1 MACVC
6 NCWLLGCGFGGGGEM
21 KAVCIIASDNVVI
34 DGDIVFCKSIG
45 VCAWYY
51 RGEKN
56 ITYRNAIVFRSFPS
70 RSVKLMALWFW
81 HMVVLRK
88 SHVYLTGVLK

>member
-1 MACVC
+1 
-6 NCWLLGCGFGGGGEM
+6 M

-34 DGDIVFCKSIG
+34 DGDVCFINHKKSNMEYAMFCDFS
-45 VCAWYY
+45 
-51 RGEKN
+51 KN
-56 ITYRNAIVFRSFPS
+56 
-70 RSVKLMALWFW
+70 SVTFKGKGYFYCNTFSKELGFKLAALWFW

>member
-1 MACVC
+1 
-6 NCWLLGCGFGGGGEM
+6 M

-34 DGDIVFCKSIG
+34 DGDVVFVDQYKFESEIVVYLPHSIKNFQLTK
-45 VCAWYY
+45 
-51 RGEKN
+51 RGLK
-56 ITYRNAIVFRSFPS
+56 IFAYGLPPKKGI
-70 RSVKLMALWFW
+70 KLKLLWFW